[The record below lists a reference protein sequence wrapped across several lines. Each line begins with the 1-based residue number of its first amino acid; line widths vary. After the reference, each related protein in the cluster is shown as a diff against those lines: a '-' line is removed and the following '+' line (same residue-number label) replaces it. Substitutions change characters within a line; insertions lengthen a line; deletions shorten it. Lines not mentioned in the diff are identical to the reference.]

1 MLKLLLD
8 TNYDMNEQLKAE
20 AEEKRRAEEESR
32 KKLAL
37 TRKPSRRQFGLGET
51 LTGCWPV
58 VFAGSLFDILV
69 HVVCCI
75 RLASICCIRLAIL
88 PLGLYEM

>member
-20 AEEKRRAEEESR
+20 AEEKRREEEESR

-37 TRKPSRRQFGLGET
+37 TRKPSRRQFGLGESWLIVGRIYF
-51 LTGCWPV
+51 LTYV
-58 VFAGSLFDILV
+58 
-69 HVVCCI
+69 
-75 RLASICCIRLAIL
+75 
-88 PLGLYEM
+88 